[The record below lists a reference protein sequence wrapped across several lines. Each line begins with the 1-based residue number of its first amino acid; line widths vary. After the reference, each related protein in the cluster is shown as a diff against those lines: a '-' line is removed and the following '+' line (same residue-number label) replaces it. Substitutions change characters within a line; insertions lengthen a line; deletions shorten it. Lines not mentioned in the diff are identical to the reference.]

1 MNGLVNWSYWQKIAA
16 IKPQSVYCTF
26 TTTFKDKVT
35 YNIRAISDICQHL
48 QKLDHHF
55 EKVFIPALIDEYIPN
70 NIERK
75 LPSLTVK
82 LERMWL
88 VIFAGIVKTEYQNS
102 RNIIESLTKPHL
114 GQSTE
119 YNINREELV
128 KLENNIMKEKS
139 QCNAERP

>member
-35 YNIRAISDICQHL
+35 YNIRAIPDICQHL

-119 YNINREELV
+119 YNIHREELV
-128 KLENNIMKEKS
+128 KLENSIMKEKS